1 MYELTAVVAI
11 FVAVHLG
18 VFYIASEV
26 LHLDAIQ
33 FLVAVV
39 GAAIVSAMVAKLAVP
54 DWKAYVERVMNEE
67 KRDGDVL
74 SDAVGVVVVLIAG
87 AIANN
92 VLIVRRYGVRRWAGI
107 LLANAIVNA
116 FV

>member
-1 MYELTAVVAI
+1 MYTLTIVVAI

-26 LHLDAIQ
+26 LHLDAVQ
-33 FLVAVV
+33 FLIAIV
-39 GAAIVSAMVAKLAVP
+39 GAAIVSAVIAKLAVP
-54 DWKAYVERVMNEE
+54 DWKAYVERVFDEE
-67 KRDGDVL
+67 KRDGDFL
-74 SDAVGVVVVLIAG
+74 SDAVGVVVVLIIG

-107 LLANAIVNA
+107 LLANAVVNA
-116 FV
+116 VI